1 LTGAGRPPRALFG
14 AGRGCGVAL
23 LFLLP
28 LLVACE
34 LTEVTIPSGEPVVI
48 VQSVL
53 SRTRPTQFVIVEES
67 LTGSGG
73 GPTGDVVPPAE
84 PRIPITGARV
94 QMTHL
99 ASASCPL
106 ATVELDA
113 LADTSGLYTTD
124 SLCPLEPGDR
134 VRLRV
139 EIPDGTVV
147 TGETQ
152 IPGAESVSVRVGDDT
167 ARFEFQ
173 ELVLD
178 RERDTL
184 RIGIEPIL
192 ARAMQVEIRRAD
204 QQDELAF
211 FWFTDTLGVA
221 LAGNLVNPFEGDSGE
236 TMFRAGRTY
245 LMTVAVTDS
254 NYFDFIRS
262 RSDPF
267 TGRGFINHLEGGMG
281 VFGSVEAR
289 SWVLRVIA
297 PIDDPREG
305 TYRVQGRLQDV
316 DIDLRLELFLDD
328 LEPGGFSAFVEGAWL
343 VGDVL
348 RSADGTFDVARG
360 RDDDFVMHF
369 TVPVPGGLL
378 YEYGLSG
385 TRAAGGQPF
394 DVTVTLLVQGEP
406 REPPGT
412 LTARQTSGPTITAA
426 GPR

>member
-1 LTGAGRPPRALFG
+1 MRGPGRSRRLPLRALVGAGRR
-14 AGRGCGVAL
+14 CGVVFA
-23 LFLLP
+23 LLP
-28 LLVACE
+28 LLLVACQ

-48 VQSVL
+48 VQAVL

-67 LTGSGG
+67 LTGSGR

-84 PRIPITGARV
+84 PRLPITGASV

-99 ASASCPL
+99 TSASCPL
-106 ATVELDA
+106 ATVALDA

-124 SLCPLEPGDR
+124 ALCPLAPGDR
-134 VRLRV
+134 LRLRV
-139 EIPDGTVV
+139 ETPDGTVV

-192 ARAMQVEIRRAD
+192 ARAMQVEVRRAD
-204 QQDELAF
+204 RQDELALF
-211 FWFTDTLGVA
+211 LFTDTLGVA
-221 LAGNLVNPFEGDSGE
+221 LAGNLVNPFEGGSGE
-236 TMFRAGRTY
+236 TVFRAGRTY
-245 LMTVAVTDS
+245 LLTVAVTDS

-267 TGRGFINHLEGGMG
+267 TGRGFINRLEGGTG

-297 PIDDPREG
+297 GVDDPREG
-305 TYRVQGRLQDV
+305 TYRVQGRLEGV

-328 LEPGGFSAFVEGAWL
+328 LEPGGFSAFVEGAWIE
-343 VGDVL
+343 GEVL

-369 TVPVPGGLL
+369 TVPLSGSLPV
-378 YEYGLSG
+378 EYGLSG
-385 TRAAGGQPF
+385 TRATGGQTF
-394 DVTVTLLVQGEP
+394 EVTVTRVIQGDVRTLP
-406 REPPGT
+406 AT
-412 LTARQTSGPTITAA
+412 LTARQTSGPT
-426 GPR
+426 